1 MPPCIATLPL
11 EWCGRLANTHLQSK
25 RWVAGG
31 ERSRRPGDRRPPAGT
46 RPRRGAATRERIMS
60 SAADLFADGG
70 YDATSV
76 QAIAE
81 RAGITVA
88 TIYRHFRSK
97 DELLIAVAKA
107 ALTTTDLA
115 QLPSAGDD
123 PVEQVTA
130 LVLAFARP
138 DRYRTR
144 RLAIELAEPRRA
156 TPRSPAP
163 CATSTRR
170 RAPAR
175 RGAGRRPDATGGS
188 TPPPTRTVGPHD
200 PPADHGPDPHRRPRR
215 PPRRRRRLA
224 RVAAQR
230 RPPPAQRAL
239 NAAVPRRRPGTG
251 RSSVVGLPHAAER
264 HLADARPS

>member
-1 MPPCIATLPL
+1 VADVSAPD
-11 EWCGRLANTHLQSK
+11 RLATGS
-25 RWVAGG
+25 A
-31 ERSRRPGDRRPPAGT
+31 PPTA

-60 SAADLFADGG
+60 SAADLFAEGG

-76 QAIAE
+76 HAIAA

-88 TIYRHFRSK
+88 AIYRHFRSK

-144 RLAIELAEPRRA
+144 RLAIELSQAATRHPEVARALRRFH
-156 TPRSPAP
+156 
-163 CATSTRR
+163 ATS
-170 RAPAR
+170 RAALAEVLS
-175 RGAGRRPDATGGS
+175 AGQRDGRIDAAADPDALA
-188 TPPPTRTVGPHD
+188 RTILLLIMGLTHID
-200 PPADHGPDPHRRPRR
+200 ALDD
-215 PPRRRRRLA
+215 RLA
-224 RVAAQR
+224 ADEAWRES
-230 RPPPAQRAL
+230 L
-239 NAAVPRRRPGTG
+239 
-251 RSSVVGLPHAAER
+251 RSDVR
-264 HLADARPS
+264 HLLGTR